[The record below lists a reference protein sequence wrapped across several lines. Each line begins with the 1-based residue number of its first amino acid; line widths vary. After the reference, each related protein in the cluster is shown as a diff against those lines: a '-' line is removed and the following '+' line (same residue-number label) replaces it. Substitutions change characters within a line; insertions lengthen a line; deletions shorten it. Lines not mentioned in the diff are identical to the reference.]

1 MSSRTRSVV
10 LLALVL
16 MVLPFVVVW
25 LVQSS
30 QMVAFWVRL
39 VALRL
44 VA

>member
-30 QMVAFWVRL
+30 
-39 VALRL
+39 ALR
-44 VA
+44 V

>member
-25 LVQSS
+25 LLQSS
-30 QMVAFWVRL
+30 
-39 VALRL
+39 ALR
-44 VA
+44 V